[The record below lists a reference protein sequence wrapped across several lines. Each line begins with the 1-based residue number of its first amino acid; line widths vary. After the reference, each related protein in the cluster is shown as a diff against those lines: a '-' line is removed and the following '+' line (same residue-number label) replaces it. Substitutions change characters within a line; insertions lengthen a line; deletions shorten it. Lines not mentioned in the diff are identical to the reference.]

1 MWAGEGVPEQNSP
14 GNSTPLQCWA
24 GMELLPWK
32 SCWWI
37 NGIPTLNIQPGV
49 LEQLKPRWSHSRV
62 ISSPERGDDCFHFT
76 LGLIS
81 GHFSD
86 LLTCFYIFIFLP
98 PWTTVPQFIRIY
110 YMCCLPHILNNI
122 FFVLSLSRSAFLNI
136 DELFIALEVSCA
148 PDFTIPRVFSS
159 SCGSTSLCCTRLVF
173 LCILSLHCSH

>member
-1 MWAGEGVPEQNSP
+1 
-14 GNSTPLQCWA
+14 
-24 GMELLPWK
+24 MELLPWK

-81 GHFSD
+81 GHFSY

-110 YMCCLPHILNNI
+110 YMCCLPHIFNN
-122 FFVLSLSRSAFLNI
+122 FFFFFCPCLGLHFSILMSCLLPWRSLVPQILLSHVCFPPPVVPLLSAAPDLCFSAFY
-136 DELFIALEVSCA
+136 
-148 PDFTIPRVFSS
+148 
-159 SCGSTSLCCTRLVF
+159 
-173 LCILSLHCSH
+173 LCIAVIKKPLSHRMTCVTIKLCL